1 MSVLGT
7 RVVRTEDPRLLT
19 DGATYVDDLR
29 VPELAGA
36 AFVTYVR
43 SPLAH
48 ARITG
53 VDVSA
58 AAEAPGVLAVFTARD
73 LDDLPPP
80 PDDNPMAE
88 PLLAVD
94 VVRYVGEPV
103 AMVVTETR
111 AQGEDAIELVT
122 VDYEPL
128 DAVVDVMD
136 AIKDETLLFPAAG
149 SNVLAPSGPEEFD
162 DAPFEACEVVIER
175 VFRNQRV
182 APVPMEVRGAA
193 ATWSG
198 DRLTVWSSTQNAQIT
213 KGILLGALGL
223 EPDAVRVIA
232 PDVGGGFGA
241 KIGIDR
247 DTIGVAWA
255 ARKLGRGVRWTENR
269 SESLSAAQHG
279 RAQRHVVKLGGN
291 RDGKILAYRIDFIQD
306 AGAFPRV
313 GPLLAT
319 FTGLMAPAVYE
330 IPEVQVRSKVVLTNT
345 TPVGAYRGAGRPEA
359 TTTIERLI
367 DIFADEIGMDPA
379 EVRRRNLIPPDKF
392 PYTTARGLVYDSG
405 EYVKA
410 LDAVLEAAGYA
421 ELRAEQERRRAAGD
435 PMLLGIGLSTYV
447 EVTALDAANGES
459 GRVVVGT
466 DGSATVYTGSSTQ
479 GQGHA
484 TSWAMIVQDQL
495 GIPLDKITV
504 VHGDTDHIPVGVGTY
519 ASRSLQLGGM
529 AVHECAIQIKDRA
542 RELAA
547 QELEADPADLVLDT
561 STGTWQVAG
570 VPDRGVGW
578 ARLAELAGETGLT
591 ADTVFKPERA
601 TFPFGAHLA
610 VVEVDSETGRVRLK
624 RHISVDDAGPL
635 LNPIIAEGQRHGGIA
650 QGVAQALYEEMAYD
664 AEGNPI
670 TSTLADYSM
679 ISAAEL
685 PSFELLTMET
695 PTDVNSLGVKG
706 IGEAGTIGST
716 PAVQNAVVD
725 AVSHLGIDHIEMPA
739 TPERVWTAINEAR
752 AAQ

>member
-1 MSVLGT
+1 M
-7 RVVRTEDPRLLT
+7 T

-53 VDVSA
+53 IDVSA
-58 AAEAPGVLAVFTARD
+58 AAEAPGVLGVFTARD

-111 AQGEDAIELVT
+111 AQGEDAIELVA

-136 AIKDETLLFPAAG
+136 AVTDETLLVPAAG
-149 SNVLAPSGPEEFD
+149 SNVLVPSGPEEFD
-162 DAPFEACEVVIER
+162 DAPFEACEVVVER

-193 ATWSG
+193 AAWSG
-198 DRLTVWSSTQNAQIT
+198 ERLTVWASTQNAQIT
-213 KGILLGALGL
+213 QGILIGALGL
-223 EPDAVRVIA
+223 APAAIRVIT

-255 ARKLGRGVRWTENR
+255 ARRLGRGMRWTENR

-279 RAQRHVVKLGGN
+279 RAQRHVIKLGGN
-291 RDGKILAYRIDFIQD
+291 RDGKILAYRIDVIQD

-330 IPEVQVRSKVVLTNT
+330 IPEVQVRTKVVLTNT

-392 PYTTARGLVYDSG
+392 PYTTSRGLMYDSG

-410 LDAVLEAAGYA
+410 LDTVLEAAGYA
-421 ELRAEQERRRAAGD
+421 GLRAEQERRRAAGD
-435 PMLLGIGLSTYV
+435 PVLLGIGLSSYV

-479 GQGHA
+479 GQGHG

-504 VHGDTDHIPVGVGTY
+504 VHGDTDQIPVGVGTY

-570 VPDRGVGW
+570 VPDRGVDW
-578 ARLAELAGETGLT
+578 ARLAEVAGESGLV

-610 VVEVDSETGRVRLK
+610 VVEVDSETGRVRLT
-624 RHISVDDAGPL
+624 RHVSLDDAGPL

-695 PTDVNSLGVKG
+695 PTDVNALGVKG
-706 IGEAGTIGST
+706 IGEAGTIGAT

-725 AVSHLGIDHIEMPA
+725 AVSHLGVDHIEMPA